1 MDRKIKASSG
11 NVFAD
16 LGVANPEE
24 HKLKAELVHKLAE
37 VMKAR
42 GLNQTATAKRAGIS
56 QPDLSKI
63 LRGRFRDVS
72 VARLMRALTLLDSE
86 IEIVVRNEGRE
97 IGEKILLHAGEQRSS
112 RDHRIGLRN
121 LLLLWD

>member
-1 MDRKIKASSG
+1 MGGAMDRKTKVSSG

-24 HKLKAELVHKLAE
+24 HKFKAELVRKLAQ
-37 VMKAR
+37 VMKSR
-42 GLNQTATAKRAGIS
+42 RLNQTETARLAGIS

-72 VARLMRALTLLDSE
+72 IARMMRALTLLDSE

-97 IGEKILLHAGEQRSS
+97 IGERILLHA
-112 RDHRIGLRN
+112 
-121 LLLLWD
+121 

>member
-1 MDRKIKASSG
+1 MNTKIIEGTG

-24 HKLKAELVHKLAE
+24 HKLKAELVRKLAE

-42 GLNQTATAKRAGIS
+42 GLNQTEAASLTGIS

-72 VARLMRALTLLDSE
+72 ASRLMRALTHLDSE
-86 IEIVVRNEGRE
+86 IEIVVRNDGRE
-97 IGEKILLHAGEQRSS
+97 IGESILLHA
-112 RDHRIGLRN
+112 
-121 LLLLWD
+121 